1 MLSAKE
7 ARKIAGSE
15 LMHIMNLIRN
25 EAYCGGFYIKLGY
38 TINKDTIKVLSDYG
52 YLVEEEEI
60 PIYIDTP
67 YGQLDDKPN
76 NYKKETTIRW

>member
-15 LMHIMNLIRN
+15 LLQIMNLIRN
-25 EAYCGGFYIKLGY
+25 EAYCGGFYIKLDY
-38 TINKDTIKVLSDYG
+38 TIERDTAKVLSDYG
-52 YLVEEEEI
+52 YIVEEEEI
-60 PIYIDTP
+60 PIYLDTP

-76 NYKKETTIRW
+76 SYKKETTIRW

>member
-15 LMHIMNLIRN
+15 LLQIMNLIRN
-25 EAYCGGFYIKLGY
+25 EAYCGGFYIRLEY
-38 TINKDTIKVLSDYG
+38 TISKDTIKVLSDYG

-67 YGQLDDKPN
+67 YGQLDTEPGV
-76 NYKKETTIRW
+76 YKKETTIRW

>member
-15 LMHIMNLIRN
+15 LLQIMNLIRN
-25 EAYCGGFYIKLGY
+25 EAYWGGFYIRLGY
-38 TINKDTIKVLSDYG
+38 TIDKDTIKVLSDYG
-52 YLVEEEEI
+52 YLVEEEEV

-76 NYKKETTIRW
+76 SYKKETTIRW